1 LDCCWYDFRFDGK
14 IRPEI
19 ISRGSVPMSWFG
31 LLAIAVALAMD
42 AFAVAVVAG
51 LSLKVLTKR
60 HLFRLSFHFGLFQA
74 AMLAAGWL
82 IGNALYALVAAA
94 AHWVAF
100 VLLTLVGGNVL
111 WHAFSGARE
120 TPTAPDPTSGWQL
133 VLLSFA
139 TSLDALAVG
148 LSLAMIGASIVL
160 SASVVGLM
168 ATALTLLGMALGRR
182 VSILWGKRVEVFGGL
197 ILIAIGS
204 KILWDHIKP

>member
-1 LDCCWYDFRFDGK
+1 
-14 IRPEI
+14 
-19 ISRGSVPMSWFG
+19 
-31 LLAIAVALAMD
+31 
-42 AFAVAVVAG
+42 
-51 LSLKVLTKR
+51 
-60 HLFRLSFHFGLFQA
+60 
-74 AMLAAGWL
+74 
-82 IGNALYALVAAA
+82 
-94 AHWVAF
+94 
-100 VLLTLVGGNVL
+100 
-111 WHAFSGARE
+111 
-120 TPTAPDPTSGWQL
+120 
-133 VLLSFA
+133 LLSFA

>member
-1 LDCCWYDFRFDGK
+1 
-14 IRPEI
+14 
-19 ISRGSVPMSWFG
+19 MSWFG
-31 LLAIAVALAMD
+31 LLAIAVALALD

-51 LSLKVLTKR
+51 LSLKVMTKR

-100 VLLTLVGGNVL
+100 ALLLLVGGNVM
-111 WHAFSGARE
+111 WHAFYGASE
-120 TPTAPDPTSGWQL
+120 TRTALDPTSGWQL
-133 VLLSFA
+133 VFLSFA

-148 LSLAMIGASIVL
+148 LSLAMLGVSIAL
-160 SASVVGLM
+160 SASVVGFT

-182 VSILWGKRVEVFGGL
+182 VSVLWGKRVEVFGGL
-197 ILIAIGS
+197 ILIAIGCM
-204 KILWDHIKP
+204 ILWDHIKA